1 MQGISKHYDGRAA
14 VADLTFSVPRGQVL
28 GFLGPEG
35 AGKSTTMRILAGSL
49 RATSGAASVAGR
61 DVAERSRE
69 ARRHIGYLPETTP
82 LYDDMRVAPY
92 LETMCRLRGVPPGLR
107 HARVDDALT
116 ACGLTERRGAV
127 IGGLARWQRLRV
139 GLAQAVVHAP
149 AVLLLDAPVAGLD
162 PDAAAE
168 ARALIGELARGRTA
182 VVTGRALSDVAGICE
197 RVLVIRAGRSV
208 AMDTLPN
215 LSSRVA
221 RPRGHEVTAVVGG
234 GGSDDGAAV
243 LRRVRALPGVTDAT
257 LSAAEGEGDRWLT
270 VTCEGDEVQD
280 AVARVVIEQGLRLK
294 ELSSRERS
302 GEDELATLMPDEAR

>member
-1 MQGISKHYDGRAA
+1 MQGITKHYDGRAA

-35 AGKSTTMRILAGSL
+35 AGKSSTMRILAGSL
-49 RATSGAASVAGR
+49 RATSGTASVAGR
-61 DVAERSRE
+61 DVAEQSRE

-92 LETMCRLRGVPPGLR
+92 LETMCRLRGVRPGLR
-107 HARVDDALT
+107 RARVDDALA
-116 ACGLTERRGAV
+116 ACGLTERRREI
-127 IGGLARWQRLRV
+127 IGGLPGWQRLRV
-139 GLAQAVVHAP
+139 GLAQAIVHAP
-149 AVLLLDAPVAGLD
+149 AVLLLDAPTAGMD

-168 ARALIGELARGRTA
+168 ARELIGELARGRTA

-215 LSSRVA
+215 LNSRVA
-221 RPRGHEVTAVVGG
+221 RPRAHEVTAIVGG
-234 GGSDDGAAV
+234 VGDVDAV
-243 LRRVRALPGVTDAT
+243 LRRVRALPGVTDAK
-257 LSAAEGEGDRWLT
+257 LSDAEAEGDRRLT
-270 VTCEGDEVQD
+270 VTCEGEEVQD

-302 GEDELATLMPDEAR
+302 GEDAMATLMPQEAG

>member
-1 MQGISKHYDGRAA
+1 VQGITKHYDRRAA
-14 VADLTFSVPRGQVL
+14 VVDLTFSVPRGQVL

-49 RATSGAASVAGR
+49 RATSGTASVAGR

-69 ARRHIGYLPETTP
+69 ARQHIGYLPETTP

-92 LETMCRLRGVPPGLR
+92 LETMCRLRGVRPGLR
-107 HARVDDALT
+107 RVRVDDALA
-116 ACGLTERRGAV
+116 ACGLTERRGEV
-127 IGGLARWQRLRV
+127 IGGLPGWQRLRV

-149 AVLLLDAPVAGLD
+149 AVLLLDAPVAALD

-215 LSSRVA
+215 LNSRVA

-234 GGSDDGAAV
+234 RGGDAAAV
-243 LRRVRALPGVTDAT
+243 LRRVRALPGVTDAN
-257 LSAAEGEGDRWLT
+257 LSDAEGEGDRRLT
-270 VTCEGDEVQD
+270 VTCEGEEVQD
-280 AVARVVIEQGLRLK
+280 AVARVVIEHGLRLK

-302 GEDELATLMPDEAR
+302 GEDALATLMPEEAR